1 MLTFN
6 YGSPY
11 FWHKVV
17 LTKFISGCH
26 MVWDLICGTSWF
38 YKSKT
43 EKVTGG
49 GKSAILPNWCC
60 LLFITV
66 LFTQPWP
73 PRKMRCQAEREN
85 LKFDRATQL
94 ANGASRSKYCTHHS
108 WLSVLLLSLIYLIP
122 TVMVECN
129 CCHHHILLQTIQ
141 VLTSLPTH
149 DGTPKRGCTCLRFE
163 P

>member
-11 FWHKVV
+11 FWDKVV
-17 LTKFISGCH
+17 LTKLISGCH

-49 GKSAILPNWCC
+49 RMSAILPNWCC

-66 LFTQPWP
+66 LSGYPWFVSFP
-73 PRKMRCQAEREN
+73 LNSYLKTILFLVKDFKEKEMAFSTERFHQKFLQKDDNKWANLVFRKLN
-85 LKFDRATQL
+85 FFKL
-94 ANGASRSKYCTHHS
+94 
-108 WLSVLLLSLIYLIP
+108 
-122 TVMVECN
+122 
-129 CCHHHILLQTIQ
+129 
-141 VLTSLPTH
+141 
-149 DGTPKRGCTCLRFE
+149 LRFWLKLML
-163 P
+163 